1 MFPIIIWHS
10 VFIHDYYIW
19 HQHMSIDTYFKEGEH
34 YYVSKE
40 SCSVNL
46 FEKSSAKA
54 RKRNAN
60 FCWNEKVVGLLC
72 KVFKKAVSDEQ
83 NGD

>member
-1 MFPIIIWHS
+1 
-10 VFIHDYYIW
+10 
-19 HQHMSIDTYFKEGEH
+19 MSIDTYFKEGEH

-83 NGD
+83 NGDWAIDKKERNFFHDR

>member
-1 MFPIIIWHS
+1 
-10 VFIHDYYIW
+10 
-19 HQHMSIDTYFKEGEH
+19 MSIDTYFKEGEH

-72 KVFKKAVSDEQ
+72 KVFKKKRQFRMSKMAIEQ
-83 NGD
+83 LIKRKEFFS